1 MTDAPKAQ
9 ATLAAR
15 RTALE
20 AGGAIVEP
28 DEAFHAEL
36 NEQAILEGGGMRESK
51 RHAILGK
58 PVRLPSGAEGEVLKR
73 REYGVRLLVEW
84 VEPDGSIRNV
94 WVDEAD
100 AKPLSKTQAAERSK
114 RLEAERAAREV
125 QTELALEPHETM
137 LEGLAAQR
145 EAS

>member
-1 MTDAPKAQ
+1 VSDAPKAQ
-9 ATLAAR
+9 AVLAAR
-15 RTALE
+15 RSARSKR
-20 AGGAIVEP
+20 GAIVEP
-28 DEAFHAEL
+28 DEAFHAVL
-36 NEQAILEGGGMRESK
+36 NEQTILEGGGMKESK

-58 PVRLPSGAEGEVLKR
+58 PVRLPNGSEGEVRTR

-84 VEPDGSIRNV
+84 VEPDGTTRTV
-94 WVDEAD
+94 WVDEKD
-100 AKPLSKTQAAERSK
+100 AKPLTKTQAAERSK
-114 RLEAERAAREV
+114 RLEAEREAREV